1 VRAGAEP
8 RNLAVGDPEVVEV
21 GPAMFSIP
29 QVRLTLV
36 SNQFLFA
43 FCETKT
49 KEINHKWPITTNVDK
64 LVNQWELEV
73 VPSAGK
79 MHLTK

>member
-1 VRAGAEP
+1 MRAGAEP

-36 SNQFLFA
+36 SKQFLFT
-43 FCETKT
+43 FRETQT
-49 KEINHKWPITTNVDK
+49 NESNNKWPITTNVND
-64 LVNQWELEV
+64 LVNQ
-73 VPSAGK
+73 
-79 MHLTK
+79 